1 MLALILALTNEESH
15 EILTYLY
22 NRYSQEML
30 KVARSQLSKWDNIYL
45 EPEDMLQ
52 EAFLRLSK
60 HVDIIDIHG
69 DEPKLRVFLKT
80 VIENVTWT
88 LIRRE
93 YPKRNT
99 VSMEELES
107 EPTIEDNVLEQIQV
121 KEDYNRVLGI
131 LRGMKPIYRDT
142 LTLHYVHQLN
152 AETIASLTDAPVKT
166 VYTRLSRGLEILKK
180 RYFEEEQKT
189 EETSEEEEKS
199 KNGKQ

>member
-1 MLALILALTNEESH
+1 
-15 EILTYLY
+15 
-22 NRYSQEML
+22 ML

-60 HVDIIDIHG
+60 HVDVIDIHG

-99 VSMEELES
+99 VSMDELES

-131 LRGMKPIYRDT
+131 IRSMKPIYRDT

-189 EETSEEEEKS
+189 KEEDSEKAEKA
-199 KNGKQ
+199 KNGEQ

>member
-1 MLALILALTNEESH
+1 MLALILALTDEESH
-15 EILTYLY
+15 EVLTYLY

-60 HVDIIDIHG
+60 HVDVIDIHG

-107 EPTIEDNVLEQIQV
+107 
-121 KEDYNRVLGI
+121 
-131 LRGMKPIYRDT
+131 
-142 LTLHYVHQLN
+142 
-152 AETIASLTDAPVKT
+152 
-166 VYTRLSRGLEILKK
+166 
-180 RYFEEEQKT
+180 
-189 EETSEEEEKS
+189 
-199 KNGKQ
+199 